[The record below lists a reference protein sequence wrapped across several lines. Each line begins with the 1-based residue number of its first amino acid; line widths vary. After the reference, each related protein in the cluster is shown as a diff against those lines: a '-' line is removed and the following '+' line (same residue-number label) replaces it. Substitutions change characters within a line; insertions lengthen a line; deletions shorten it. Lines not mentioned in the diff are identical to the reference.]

1 MRGCGWLKQNI
12 LMNTLFRILNNQLE
26 LNDAIDS
33 YGYWSSLS
41 KEILED
47 EKGKYQIK
55 NITEERPC
63 SCHPE
68 TCCHFDEKITVSK
81 KEKVYLKT

>member
-1 MRGCGWLKQNI
+1 
-12 LMNTLFRILNNQLE
+12 MNTLKRILENQLE
-26 LNDAIDS
+26 LNDSLDS
-33 YGYWSSLS
+33 YDYWISLD

-55 NITEERPC
+55 KITYEAPC

-68 TCCHFDEKITVSK
+68 TCCHFDGKVLKFDEEKI
-81 KEKVYLKT
+81 YLKQ

>member
-1 MRGCGWLKQNI
+1 MNSI
-12 LMNTLFRILNNQLE
+12 LRILNNQFE
-26 LNDAIDS
+26 LNDSIDS
-33 YGYWSSLS
+33 YGYWSHTK

-55 NITEERPC
+55 KITKEIPC

-68 TCCHFDEKITVSK
+68 TCCHFDGKVTRTSE
-81 KEKVYLKT
+81 EKVYLKTEL

>member
-1 MRGCGWLKQNI
+1 METI
-12 LMNTLFRILNNQLE
+12 FRILENRFE
-26 LNDAIDS
+26 LNDSCDS
-33 YGYWSSLS
+33 YGYWSSIN

-63 SCHPE
+63 GCHPE
-68 TCCHFDEKITVSK
+68 TCCHFDEKVTRTRE
-81 KEKVYLKT
+81 EKVYLKKP